1 MFSHIV
7 RQWVTL
13 SFFVAACSFFLWK
26 IRQNAK
32 DDVSVS
38 VCVHKE
44 RLNLGILLIAKECSD

>member
-32 DDVSVS
+32 DERVC
-38 VCVHKE
+38 VCVHKV

>member
-32 DDVSVS
+32 DDVSVCAQRKTEFRYLAYS
-38 VCVHKE
+38 Q
-44 RLNLGILLIAKECSD
+44 GMQ

>member
-32 DDVSVS
+32 DDVR
-38 VCVHKE
+38 VCVSAQRKTE
-44 RLNLGILLIAKECSD
+44 FRYLPYSQGMQ